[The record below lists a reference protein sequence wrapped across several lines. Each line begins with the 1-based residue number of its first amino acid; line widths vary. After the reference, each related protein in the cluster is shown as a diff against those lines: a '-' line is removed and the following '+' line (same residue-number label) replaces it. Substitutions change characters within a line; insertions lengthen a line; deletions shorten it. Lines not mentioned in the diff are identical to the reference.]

1 MEIPVEILWAVAGFI
16 ALKAFELIVGIVKKH
31 HELKDETVKELQR
44 GLKENTEAMR
54 ELRFELKSLSEK
66 VAPLPQ
72 IEKDLN
78 AAHVKIR
85 ELQTNKNM
93 V

>member
-1 MEIPVEILWAVAGFI
+1 MEIPTEILWAVAGFI
-16 ALKAFELIVGIVKKH
+16 GLKAFELIIGIVKKH

-78 AAHVKIR
+78 AAHIKIR
-85 ELQTNKNM
+85 DLQGRKDLG
-93 V
+93 

>member
-1 MEIPVEILWAVAGFI
+1 MNIPVELLWAIAGFLGVKI
-16 ALKAFELIVGIVKKH
+16 FEVVSGIVKKH
-31 HELKDETVKELQR
+31 HELKDETVKDLQR
-44 GLKENTEAMR
+44 GLKENTDAMR

-78 AAHVKIR
+78 AAHMKLR
-85 ELQTNKNM
+85 ELQLNKGTT
-93 V
+93 